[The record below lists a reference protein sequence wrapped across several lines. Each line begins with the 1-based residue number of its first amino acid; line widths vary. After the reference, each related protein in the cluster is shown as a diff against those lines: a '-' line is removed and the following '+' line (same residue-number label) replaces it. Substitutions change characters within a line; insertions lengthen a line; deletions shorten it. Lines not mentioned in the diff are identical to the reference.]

1 MRLLILL
8 LSAAMTWVAAAK
20 PAMAEPASAVM
31 KTREGSLVLGGGEKD
46 ARNLAK
52 KDTLRTMLS
61 REVQVYI
68 FRGNTRVFP
77 QPYVYGQTRFY
88 PPTPAWQRPAGP
100 YLEALIQKYAGRYG
114 VDPSLV
120 RAVMRNESGF
130 NPNAVSPKGAQG
142 LMQLMPG
149 TAALMGV
156 NNPFDPEQ
164 NIAGGVG
171 YLRHCLDC
179 FDHNV
184 PLAVAAY
191 NAGPGRVSRSQGV
204 PAIPETQ
211 AFVKNVMG
219 AYTGRPTVSL
229 PEAKPTDIPKAKM
242 AARPALDKRI
252 LPVPSRTAASDADLE
267 KAAPRPKAKVI
278 IVRYPSAKQYVVA
291 KPAGAN

>member
-8 LSAAMTWVAAAK
+8 LSVVMTWVAAAA
-20 PAMAEPASAVM
+20 PAVAEPSPVVM
-31 KTREGSLVLGGGEKD
+31 KTREGSLVLGGGEQN
-46 ARNLAK
+46 ARSSAR
-52 KDTLRTMLS
+52 KDTLHTMIS
-61 REVQVYI
+61 REVQVYV
-68 FRGNTRVFP
+68 FRGNNRVFP

-88 PPTPAWQRPAGP
+88 PPTPAWQRPTGP
-100 YLEALIQKYAGRYG
+100 YLETLIQKYASRYG

-156 NNPFDPEQ
+156 SNPFDPEQ

-219 AYTGRPTVSL
+219 AYTGRPAAPL
-229 PEAKPTDIPKAKM
+229 PAAKSADTPKPKT
-242 AARPALDKRI
+242 AARLSRDKRI
-252 LPVPSRTAASDADLE
+252 LPVPARTGAADADAE
-267 KAAPRPKAKVI
+267 KVPHRPRAKVI
-278 IVRYPSAKQYVVA
+278 VVRYLSTKQYVVA
-291 KPAGAN
+291 KPASAD

>member
-1 MRLLILL
+1 
-8 LSAAMTWVAAAK
+8 
-20 PAMAEPASAVM
+20 
-31 KTREGSLVLGGGEKD
+31 
-46 ARNLAK
+46 
-52 KDTLRTMLS
+52 MLS
-61 REVQVYI
+61 REVQVYV
-68 FRGNTRVFP
+68 FRGNNRVLP

-100 YLEALIQKYAGRYG
+100 YLETLIQKYANRYG

-130 NPNAVSPKGAQG
+130 NPHAVSPKGAQG

-156 NNPFDPEQ
+156 SNPFDPEQ

-191 NAGPGRVSRSQGV
+191 NAGPGRVSRSRGV

-219 AYTGRPTVSL
+219 TYTGRPGEPL
-229 PEAKPTDIPKAKM
+229 PQAKSTDSPKPKA
-242 AARPALDKRI
+242 ATRPTLDKRI
-252 LPVPSRTAASDADLE
+252 LPVPTRTTASEGDAE
-267 KAAPRPKAKVI
+267 KTPYRPRAKVI
-278 IVRYPSAKQYVVA
+278 VVRYPSTKQVVVA
-291 KPAGAN
+291 KPAAAD

>member
-8 LSAAMTWVAAAK
+8 LSVVMTWMAAAS
-20 PAMAEPASAVM
+20 PAVAEPVSVVM
-31 KTREGSLVLGGGEKD
+31 KTREGSLVLGGDEQN
-46 ARNLAK
+46 ARSPAR
-52 KDTLRTMLS
+52 KDTLHTMLS
-61 REVQVYI
+61 REVQVYV

-77 QPYVYGQTRFY
+77 QPCVYGQTRFY
-88 PPTPAWQRPAGP
+88 PPAPAWQRPAGP
-100 YLEALIQKYAGRYG
+100 YLETLIQKYANRYG

-191 NAGPGRVSRSQGV
+191 NAGPGRVSRAQGV

-219 AYTGRPTVSL
+219 AYTGRPASSS
-229 PEAKPTDIPKAKM
+229 PAAKPTENPKPKM
-242 AARPALDKRI
+242 ATRPALDKRI
-252 LPVPSRTAASDADLE
+252 LPLPSRTAAPGADAE
-267 KAAPRPKAKVI
+267 KEPYRPRAKVI
-278 IVRYPSAKQYVVA
+278 VVRYPSAKQVMVA
-291 KPAGAN
+291 KPAGAD

>member
-1 MRLLILL
+1 MRLFILL
-8 LSAAMTWVAAAK
+8 LSVSLTWMAAAK
-20 PAMAEPASAVM
+20 PAVAEPPSVVM
-31 KTREGSLVLGGGEKD
+31 KTREGSLVLGGGEKN
-46 ARNLAK
+46 ARHPAA
-52 KDTLRTMLS
+52 KDTLHTMLS
-61 REVQVYI
+61 REVQVYV
-68 FRGNTRVFP
+68 FRGSTRVFP

-88 PPTPAWQRPAGP
+88 PPAPAWQRPAGP
-100 YLEALIQKYAGRYG
+100 YLETLIQKYASRYG
-114 VDPSLV
+114 VDPLLV

-156 NNPFDPEQ
+156 SNPFDPEQ

-179 FDHNV
+179 FGNNV

-211 AFVKNVMG
+211 AYVKNVMQ
-219 AYTGRPTVSL
+219 AYTGRPAPSL
-229 PEAKPTDIPKAKM
+229 PEAKPSTIPKPKM
-242 AARPALDKRI
+242 AARPAIDKRI
-252 LPVPSRTAASDADLE
+252 LPVPGRTAAAEADSE
-267 KAAPRPKAKVI
+267 KTAARPRPKVI
-278 IVRYPSAKQYVVA
+278 VVRYPSTKQYVVA
-291 KPAGAN
+291 KPAGAD

>member
-1 MRLLILL
+1 MRLLIFL
-8 LSAAMTWVAAAK
+8 LSVAMTWMAAAK
-20 PAMAEPASAVM
+20 PAGAEPASALM
-31 KTREGSLVLGGGEKD
+31 KTREGSLVLEGGDRE
-46 ARNLAK
+46 ARKPAHRDSLY
-52 KDTLRTMLS
+52 TMLS
-61 REVQVYI
+61 REVQVYV
-68 FRGNTRVFP
+68 FRGSTRVYP
-77 QPYVYGQTRFY
+77 QPVVYGQTRFY

-100 YLEALIQKYAGRYG
+100 YLETLIQKYASRYG

-130 NPNAVSPKGAQG
+130 NANAVSPKGAQG

-219 AYTGRPTVSL
+219 TYTGRPPAAL
-229 PEAKPTDIPKAKM
+229 PEAKAAETPKPKMGTRPTPD
-242 AARPALDKRI
+242 RRI
-252 LPVPSRTAASDADLE
+252 LPVPSRTAAADADPE
-267 KAAPRPKAKVI
+267 KASRPRAKVI
-278 IVRYPSAKQYVVA
+278 VVRYPSTKQMVVA
-291 KPAGAN
+291 KPAGAD